1 MTLVLV
7 LLLILALMVVIGWA
21 RFEWTKERA
30 TLSIETRVIREN
42 TGQAVVRG
50 RELLAR
56 FGGRH
61 SSRSADS
68 HEETRASE
76 AGPGPSAAGHH
87 P

>member
-7 LLLILALMVVIGWA
+7 LLGLLALMALIGWA
-21 RFEWTKERA
+21 RFERTEDRVI
-30 TLSIETRVIREN
+30 LSIETRVIREN

-50 RELLAR
+50 KQLLAR

-61 SSRSADS
+61 SSHSADS